1 MKEFLFQST
10 KVCTELQLKSPTLI
24 LQIPGKLVQEI
35 HQRYNSWVGQIIRL
49 YMGQNH
55 VELDW
60 VVGPINVE

>member
-1 MKEFLFQST
+1 MPS
-10 KVCTELQLKSPTLI
+10 LI
-24 LQIPGKLVQEI
+24 LQVSGNLVQEI

-60 VVGPINVE
+60 VVGPIPIE